1 MPSQKILEAK
11 KKAVVDLVSEY
22 RSAQSFVFANA
33 RGLSVLQDTQ
43 MRAEFRKNNVNY
55 KVIKNSK
62 SALVFKELGIEGL
75 DDIFKGPTA
84 IAYSTEDLF
93 APAKVM
99 KQFADKYE
107 KLLLKGG
114 VIEGKAAS
122 VTEVNT
128 LASVPTKDVLCGQI
142 AYGLLFPIT
151 KLAMLLKA
159 VAEKQEES
167 GSVKA
172 DSTAKDAKPVEKAV
186 EKVEEKTEEKP
197 EEKVEEKTEEKT
209 EEKPVE
215 AKAEEVVQEASEPVA
230 KTTEE
235 AAE

>member
-11 KKAVVDLVSEY
+11 KKAVADMVSDY
-22 RSAQSFVFANA
+22 RSAQSFVFADA
-33 RGLSVLQDTQ
+33 RGLSVFQDTQ
-43 MRAEFRKNNVNY
+43 MRAEFRKSNVNY

-107 KLLLKGG
+107 KLSLKGG

-122 VTEVNT
+122 VAEVNT

-142 AYGLLFPIT
+142 AYGLLFPLT

-159 VAEKQEES
+159 VAEKKEES

-172 DSTAKDAKPVEKAV
+172 DSSAKDAKPVEKAV
-186 EKVEEKTEEKP
+186 ETVEEKTEET
-197 EEKVEEKTEEKT
+197 VEAKT

-215 AKAEEVVQEASEPVA
+215 AKAKAKAEEVVQEASEPVA
-230 KTTEE
+230 QTTEE